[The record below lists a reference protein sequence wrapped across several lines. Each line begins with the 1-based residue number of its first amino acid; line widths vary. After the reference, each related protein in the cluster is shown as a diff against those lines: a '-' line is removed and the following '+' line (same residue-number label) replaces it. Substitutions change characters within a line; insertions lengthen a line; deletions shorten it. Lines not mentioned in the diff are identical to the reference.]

1 MPFEIRFCLETFHS
15 LFYEGAHVV
24 VIKMSLISFL
34 YKNKKYYHTYS
45 TPPDD
50 QSILLLWSKQWMLWH
65 LIYAGVSPK
74 PLLPKRQLAIF
85 INVECKNKFQFEPTN
100 KLVPISRWNVGEKI
114 GGKLRW

>member
-15 LFYEGAHVV
+15 LFYEGAHLV

-50 QSILLLWSKQWMLWH
+50 QSILLL
-65 LIYAGVSPK
+65 
-74 PLLPKRQLAIF
+74 
-85 INVECKNKFQFEPTN
+85 
-100 KLVPISRWNVGEKI
+100 
-114 GGKLRW
+114 